1 MNSYCAVCIYMYVRS
16 ISLSEAADILETQ
29 LGYDRARAE
38 HFVKQFDRN
47 DDGKLCAAELDNFK
61 TTVHDTYDNPF
72 TASFCLSNPAGILA
86 DPEGLCGGD
95 GYAVERDTLSTGK
108 GSGKGLSTTRPLILL
123 SVKSGGNSGGRR
135 PGKGSARELSKK
147 EWRFR

>member
-1 MNSYCAVCIYMYVRS
+1 MLERAYLYETCMNSYCAVCIYMHVRS

-86 DPEGLCGGD
+86 DPEGLCGATAMLWRGIPFPP
-95 GYAVERDTLSTGK
+95 GRGLGR
-108 GSGKGLSTTRPLILL
+108 GSRQP
-123 SVKSGGNSGGRR
+123 VH
-135 PGKGSARELSKK
+135 
-147 EWRFR
+147 